1 MLFPLLTCFILLQ
14 PSAAATPY
22 SQLWLSYLPVSP
34 RFAAALPITSLS
46 CGPAPPAT
54 PLARA
59 CEELLAGLASMLN
72 RSIALAPPAAATLV
86 VALPAGAPTAPAW
99 PPSPAL
105 EAFSIAVGAD
115 NATTISAPSAHG
127 ALHGAWHLLRLVQRE
142 DATLLAPGAVA
153 ASAPAAPL
161 RVWDLWDNLDGSVE
175 RGYAGPSI
183 VYPLRQA
190 SPQRYTDFARLL
202 SSVGLNAITWDNVN
216 ACGAGNEALLESAN
230 LALLAPLA
238 AAFYSYGISSLLTP
252 CWASPQAAGGLN
264 SSDPA
269 DPAVEAWWRAKV
281 GEAAALFGRRG
292 GGGGEEGAFKGF
304 LFKGDTEGQPG
315 PGEYNLTELQGA
327 NFMGALL
334 QPVGAIC
341 VWRAFSHPPG
351 GKDMP
356 LDQALYQF
364 QRFRGWDGAALPN
377 VVVQTKNGP
386 FDFQVREPVHALF
399 GALPRV
405 SLILE
410 LEVTPEYLGQNKHLV
425 GLPAQWATYLAFDL
439 GSSSG
444 NSSSSSGNSSS
455 SSSSSSG
462 SLGAGHGGGCAGGT
476 TLAGVVAGGP
486 RCNPYSGMAGV
497 SNFGAAAN
505 WTGHILHA
513 ANAFGFGRLAWAPT
527 APPLGV
533 LGEWAAVSFPGSAPG
548 AADAVA
554 TLLAEGWTA
563 YENFTASLGW
573 GFVAGGDHYDMD
585 PAMRTDYTNAT
596 KERVGYQRAAPGAY
610 GAMYNG
616 AAAAAFLSLDAC
628 PEELLLSFWNLPYTH
643 RLRGARY
650 GNLTVLGW
658 IYASHAAGAR
668 AALGFASAW
677 RALAGSLNL
686 RAWAVGGL
694 TQAAV
699 AAEVAA
705 RLDEGARSAATF
717 AGAVTAYFA
726 QLTGVPPPLQ

>member
-1 MLFPLLTCFILLQ
+1 MLYLLLACAFLR
-14 PSAAATPY
+14 PAAAAAAPY

-34 RFAAALPITSLS
+34 RFAAALPITSLA
-46 CGPAPPAT
+46 CGPAAPAT

-59 CEELLAGLASMLN
+59 CEELLAGLSSMLN
-72 RSIALAPPAAATLV
+72 RSIAIAAPAAATLV
-86 VALPAGAPTAPAW
+86 VALPPGAPAVPAW

-105 EAFSIAVGAD
+105 EAFSIAVGAGSV
-115 NATTISAPSAHG
+115 TTISAPSAHG

-142 DATLLAPGAVA
+142 DAALLAPGAVA

-190 SPQRYTDFARLL
+190 SPQRYKDFARLL
-202 SSVGLNAITWDNVN
+202 SSIGLNAITWNNVN
-216 ACGAGNEALLESAN
+216 ACGANAALLESAN

-281 GEAAALFGRRG
+281 GEAAAVLP
-292 GGGGEEGAFKGF
+292 GAFRGF
-304 LFKGDTEGQPG
+304 VFKGDTEGQPG
-315 PGEYNLTELQGA
+315 PGDDNMTELQGA

-334 QPVGAIC
+334 QPAGAIC

-356 LDQALYQF
+356 LDQALFQF
-364 QRFRGWDGAALPN
+364 QRFRGWDGLALPN
-377 VVVQTKNGP
+377 VVLQTKNGP
-386 FDFQVREPVHALF
+386 FDFQCREPVHALF
-399 GALPRV
+399 GAMPRT

-439 GSSSG
+439 GSASG
-444 NSSSSSGNSSS
+444 FEAAS
-455 SSSSSSG
+455 
-462 SLGAGHGGGCAGGT
+462 GGGCAGGT

-486 RCNPYSGMAGV
+486 RCNPYSGVAGV
-497 SNFGAAAN
+497 GNFGAAAN

-513 ANAFGFGRLAWAPT
+513 ANAYGFGRLAWAPT
-527 APPLGV
+527 APALGV

-554 TLLAEGWTA
+554 ALLAGSWAA
-563 YENFTASLGW
+563 YENYTASLGW
-573 GFVAGGDHYDMD
+573 GFVAGGNHYDMD
-585 PAMRTDYTNAT
+585 PAQRTDYTNAT
-596 KERVGYQRAAPGAY
+596 RDRVGYQRAAEGAY

-616 AAAAAFLSLDAC
+616 AAAAAFLSLETC
-628 PEELLLSFWNLPYTH
+628 PEENLLAFWNVPYTH
-643 RLRGARY
+643 RLRGAQY
-650 GNLTVLGW
+650 GNLTVLEW

-686 RAWAVGGL
+686 GAWAVGGL

-717 AGAVTAYFA
+717 AGVVTAYLE
-726 QLTGVPPPLQ
+726 QLARK